1 MIDETVKTYGKLDI
15 LVNNAGILGTLKEI
29 TEYPEDIYDRLMAV
43 NLKGVFLG
51 MKYAIPYMLKNG
63 KGSIINMASIS
74 GIVGTPRMGPYCA
87 TKAGII
93 LLTKAVALEL
103 ARKGIRV
110 NVIVPG
116 TIETAMVEQAVK
128 EALNY
133 YLEPSLKCNQ
143 WEE

>member
-1 MIDETVKTYGKLDI
+1 
-15 LVNNAGILGTLKEI
+15 
-29 TEYPEDIYDRLMAV
+29 
-43 NLKGVFLG
+43 
-51 MKYAIPYMLKNG
+51 MLKNG

-74 GIVGTPRMGPYCA
+74 DFVGAPRMGPYYA

-93 LLTKAVALEL
+93 LLTKAVALKL

-110 NVIVPG
+110 NTIVPG
-116 TIETAMVEQAVK
+116 TIETAIVEQAAK